1 MRLKLYPE
9 NIIEFI
15 ALLLGKLPTPL
26 LEAYYGGAYSK
37 SLIAGLRLGIF
48 DSIKDRTKT
57 AEEIANDINC
67 DLAGLTTLLNALTGF
82 NYLYKKGEKYSV
94 NRKVRNWLLKDTHN
108 SMKDAILFTGD
119 VFDIMNNIEEIVKSG
134 KVNDFHN
141 QDKPDSFWNNY
152 ITSLAKFAH
161 FTAPEITKKAMTM
174 RNPLKLLDVGG
185 GHGIYSMSFCKRYT
199 HLMAKIID
207 LPKAASIGEKIII
220 KEGFSERI
228 TYIKGDMREVNWGK
242 GYDIILLFNVIHT
255 ITEYE
260 SLKLIEKS
268 YISLNDKGTL
278 IILDSEHTGGSKKL
292 SATSGFN
299 ELMFFIITGK
309 RTYSERNI
317 RKWIT
322 NAGFSKVKKK
332 NLFTMPM
339 TLFLNAIK

>member
-1 MRLKLYPE
+1 
-9 NIIEFI
+9 
-15 ALLLGKLPTPL
+15 
-26 LEAYYGGAYSK
+26 
-37 SLIAGLRLGIF
+37 
-48 DSIKDRTKT
+48 
-57 AEEIANDINC
+57 
-67 DLAGLTTLLNALTGF
+67 
-82 NYLYKKGEKYSV
+82 
-94 NRKVRNWLLKDTHN
+94 
-108 SMKDAILFTGD
+108 
-119 VFDIMNNIEEIVKSG
+119 
-134 KVNDFHN
+134 
-141 QDKPDSFWNNY
+141 
-152 ITSLAKFAH
+152 
-161 FTAPEITKKAMTM
+161 
-174 RNPLKLLDVGG
+174 
-185 GHGIYSMSFCKRYT
+185 
-199 HLMAKIID
+199 MAKIID